1 MKVKK
6 MMASCSRNRIEKQVL
21 SSSIVQLVWYELKQS
36 PVGNYPLLLTT
47 SLEDDYLLY
56 KPGSL

>member
-1 MKVKK
+1 